1 MAEVHLIGQILKAV
15 DFDEPHLY
23 CKWSLQSGKCNRL
36 VQGEVQGQTHVA
48 SHRLQSSCDFAHP
61 LDVHLCTA
69 AIQGWPRLLLEVY
82 AVNVLQQCWPV
93 GYGFV
98 HIPCT
103 PGPHRLEVN
112 TWKIAPS
119 SWWQRIKE
127 RFGGGGAALSKTDLL
142 FSGVERYKLQTYS
155 SGKVIVDLCLV
166 FRKFDEYG
174 VEFK

>member
-1 MAEVHLIGQILKAV
+1 MHTGNA
-15 DFDEPHLY
+15 
-23 CKWSLQSGKCNRL
+23 WRL

-48 SHRLQSSCDFAHP
+48 SHRLQSSSDFAHS

-69 AIQGWPRLLLEVY
+69 AIQGWPRLLVEVY

-98 HIPCT
+98 HIPST
-103 PGPHRLEVN
+103 PGPHRLEIN
-112 TWKIAPS
+112 TWKIAPNG
-119 SWWQRIKE
+119 WWESIRE

-142 FSGVERYKLQTYS
+142 FSGVERYGAAPAPGLIYNSNCSTFSSYKLQTRS
-155 SGKVIVDLCLV
+155 SGKVIVELNLI
-166 FRKFDEYG
+166 FRKFNEYG